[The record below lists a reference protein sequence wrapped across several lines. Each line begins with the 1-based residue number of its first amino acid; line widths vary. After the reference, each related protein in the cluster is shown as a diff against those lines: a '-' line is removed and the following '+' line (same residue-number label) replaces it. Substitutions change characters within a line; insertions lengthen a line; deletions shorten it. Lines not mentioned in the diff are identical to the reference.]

1 MRTKLFKPFLFV
13 ALFVIIVGLAC
24 GAGADTTPESAPP
37 TAVPEQPTEPPQQ
50 EPTNT
55 PIATPE
61 EQPPVD
67 TPEQP
72 ASGAVSSLQEAQNAV
87 IQIIAQGTFTYPEDF
102 QEYTAV
108 HSGSGFIIDPSGIA
122 VTNNHVVTGAGL
134 LQVYIGGDTSKSYNA
149 KVLGVSECS
158 DLAVIDID
166 GEGFSYLNWY
176 EDPIQVGMDIYTAG
190 FPLSEPEY
198 TLTKGIIAKEQA
210 AGETSWASIDYVL
223 MHDATINPGNSGGPL
238 LSTNGEVV
246 GVNYRGRDI
255 ENQYFAISRDL
266 AEDIVDELK
275 TGVDIDSI
283 GVNGDAF
290 TTEDFSGIWVYSVA
304 AGSVADNADVTGGD
318 IIVSLADLPLAT
330 RGTMSAY
337 CDILRTHSPDET
349 INIEVVR
356 FNTQEVLEGQLNGT
370 PLAVVSTFG
379 GGETSGGEPTGGDVT
394 AYSGYVSV
402 QDDYGAIQ
410 MDIPV
415 EWADIDGSPWVDGE
429 DVIGS
434 AISAAGDLN
443 AYWSSWDESGVF
455 FGVSDDLAKLGGY
468 VNLLDVYRR
477 EYDENYGGQCK
488 FESRVNYGEGDW
500 EDPYYRGRMDIFSR
514 CGGGDNYFI
523 VLSAVPRDNQLA
535 FLIMVQMAITKDA
548 DYEALDQIMA
558 TFDVVGT
565 LP

>member
-1 MRTKLFKPFLFV
+1 MRAKLLMPFIFL
-13 ALFVIIVGLAC
+13 AIFVILVGVAC
-24 GAGADTTPESAPP
+24 GAGADTTPESP
-37 TAVPEQPTEPPQQ
+37 TATAVAEQATEQPKE
-50 EPTNT
+50 EPTKAPT
-55 PIATPE
+55 ATPE
-61 EQPPVD
+61 EQQPVD
-67 TPEQP
+67 TPVEP
-72 ASGAVSSLQEAQNAV
+72 VSGAVSTLQDAQSAV
-87 IQIIAQGTFTYPEDF
+87 VQIRAEGTFTYPEDF

-134 LQVYIGGDTSKSYNA
+134 LQVYIGGDMSKTYNA

-158 DLAVIDID
+158 DLAVIDIE
-166 GEGFSYLNWY
+166 GEGFPYLKWY

-190 FPLSEPEY
+190 FPLGEPEY
-198 TLTKGIIAKEQA
+198 TLTKGIISKEQA

-246 GVNYRGRDI
+246 GVNYRGRD
-255 ENQYFAISRDL
+255 EQNQYFAISRDL
-266 AEDIVDELK
+266 AEDIVDDLK
-275 TGVDIDSI
+275 TGVDIESI

-290 TTEDFSGIWVYSVA
+290 TTEDFSGVWVSSVA
-304 AGSVADNADVTGGD
+304 AGSVADKAGVTGGD
-318 IIVSLADLPLAT
+318 IITSLADLPLAT

-356 FNTQEVLEGQLNGT
+356 FDTQEILEGQLNGT
-370 PLAVVSTFG
+370 PLAAVSTFG
-379 GGETSGGEPTGGDVT
+379 GGETSGGEQTGGDVT
-394 AYSGYVSV
+394 AYSGYVTV

-415 EWADIDGSPWVDGE
+415 EWGDVDGSPWVDGE

-434 AISAAGDLN
+434 AISAAADLN
-443 AYWSSWDESGVF
+443 AYFSSWDESGVF

-468 VNLLDVYRR
+468 VNLLDYYRS

-488 FESRVNYGEGDW
+488 FEARVNYGEGDW
-500 EDPYYRGRMDIFSR
+500 EDPYYRGKLDIFSR
-514 CGGGDNYFI
+514 CDGGDNYFI
-523 VLSAVPRDNQLA
+523 VLSAVPRNNQLA
-535 FLIMVQMAITKDA
+535 YLIMVQMAITNDA